1 MSQRTSLHQVKAFAA
16 KLPWLQF
23 LRYAAAGVVSVAIE
37 YGMLVLM
44 VEYVGHDHLLFANAI
59 AFTIASVCNYFI
71 SRYWVFER
79 GKHRTHVEMMAYF
92 VSAGIGLL
100 INQLVLWSL
109 VEGISLD
116 YRIAKIGA
124 IGAVV
129 LWNYWI
135 RRTWVFKS

>member
-1 MSQRTSLHQVKAFAA
+1 MSRSSSIHQVKAFAA

-37 YGMLVLM
+37 YGMLVIL
-44 VEYVGHDHLLFANAI
+44 VEQLGHDHLLFANAL
-59 AFTIASVCNYFI
+59 AFTTASAGNYLI

-92 VSAGIGLL
+92 VSAAVGLL

-109 VEGISLD
+109 VEGVSLD

>member
-1 MSQRTSLHQVKAFAA
+1 MSQHSSLQQVKAFAA

-23 LRYAAAGVVSVAIE
+23 LRYAAAGVVSIAIE

-44 VEYVGHDHLLFANAI
+44 VKYVGQDHLLFANAV
-59 AFTIASVCNYFI
+59 AFTIASVFNYFI

-92 VSAGIGLL
+92 ASAGVGLL
-100 INQLVLWSL
+100 INQFVLWSL
-109 VEGISLD
+109 VKGISLD

-129 LWNYWI
+129 LWNYWA